1 MKRGL
6 VVVILLL
13 LSAVANAKDK
23 PQADYQDAVLVGF
36 QTVHSGSSCSTS
48 GTVKGQEDSSGNV
61 SGTTNASSNCVDDT
75 VRHYTLKVGDH
86 TYVLKPSLTKGKA
99 AAGMATMGWS
109 LLFTKN
115 SVLSNLLPG
124 THVQVRTDESGFY
137 VKVGKRESKYAI
149 VGAE

>member
-6 VVVILLL
+6 AIVFLLL

-48 GTVKGQEDSSGNV
+48 GQIKGEEDSSGNV
-61 SGTTNASSNCVDDT
+61 TGKTHASTNCEEST
-75 VRHYTLKVGDH
+75 VRHYTVKVGEH
-86 TYVLKPSLTKGKA
+86 TYVLKPTLSWWA
-99 AAGMATMGWS
+99 SPA
-109 LLFTKN
+109 FTKN
-115 SVLSNLLPG
+115 SVLANLLPG
-124 THVQVRTDESGFY
+124 THVQVRTDEKGFY

-149 VGAE
+149 VEAE